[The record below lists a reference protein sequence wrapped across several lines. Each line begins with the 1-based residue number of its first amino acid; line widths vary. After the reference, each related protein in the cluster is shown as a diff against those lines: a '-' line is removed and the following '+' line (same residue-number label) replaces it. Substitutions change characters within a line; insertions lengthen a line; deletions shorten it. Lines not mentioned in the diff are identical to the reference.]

1 MGSPRDRSDLS
12 TALRP
17 KIEAPHTTASG
28 YALVVVEGPDR
39 GVAFNLDGSQPTRA
53 LIGKS
58 PACHFRLN
66 DPMVSRRHC
75 ALDLNDKVL
84 RLTDL
89 DSTNGTFANGIACG
103 DVYLRGGEIVRMGS
117 TTLRVD
123 LVQGRGAAP
132 QTTGAVQF
140 GRIHGASPE
149 MKKLYPTMEKLAQS
163 EVPVIL
169 EGETGTGKELLAEAL
184 HEASPRASGPFVVF
198 DCTAVPPNQVE
209 EVLFGHEAGVGGAS
223 APRKGVFELAH
234 GGTLFIDEIGDLDV
248 SVQPKLLRALE
259 RSEIQR
265 IGAQGW
271 TRVDVRVIAATRR
284 DLDREVQD
292 GKFRDD
298 LYFRL
303 AVARIELPPLR
314 RRTGDVA
321 TLAEHFWR
329 QATGGGDPLPED
341 FLPRFED
348 YSWPGNVR
356 ELQNAV
362 ARRVALGVQ
371 ADDVVRKG
379 GDAPPASQASSAGAP
394 SRADVIESV
403 LGLDL
408 PLSAARAKVVDEFER
423 RYVERV
429 LERHGGNVA
438 RAAAA
443 SGIARRYFQLLRA
456 RQQK

>member
-1 MGSPRDRSDLS
+1 MGNPRDRSDLS
-12 TALRP
+12 TVLRP

-39 GVAFNLDGSQPTRA
+39 GVTFALDGSAPTRA

-58 PACHFRLN
+58 PACHFRLS
-66 DPMVSRRHC
+66 DPMVSRRHA
-75 ALDLNDKVL
+75 ALDLNEKVL

-89 DSTNGTFANGIACG
+89 HSTNGTFANGIACG

-117 TTLRVD
+117 TALRVD
-123 LVQGRGAAP
+123 LTQTSSAVAAP
-132 QTTGAVQF
+132 NAATRF
-140 GRIHGASPE
+140 GRIIGSSPE
-149 MKKLYPTMEKLAQS
+149 MRKLYPTMEKLAS
-163 EVPVIL
+163 SDVPIIL

-184 HEASPRASGPFVVF
+184 HESGPRASGPFVVF
-198 DCTAVPPNQVE
+198 DCTAVPPNQAE
-209 EVLFGHEAGVGGAS
+209 QVLFGHEAGAAAGSPGA
-223 APRKGVFELAH
+223 RKGVFELAH
-234 GGTLFIDEIGDLDV
+234 GGTLFIDEIGDLEMG
-248 SVQPKLLRALE
+248 VQPKLLRAIE

-265 IGAQGW
+265 IGAQGV
-271 TRVDVRVIAATRR
+271 TKVDVRVIAATRR

-314 RRTGDVA
+314 RRVGDVSV
-321 TLAEHFWR
+321 LADHFWR
-329 QATGGGDPLPED
+329 EATGGGDPLPED

-371 ADDVVRKG
+371 AEDLAVRKTG
-379 GDAPPASQASSAGAP
+379 EVAAVTGAVPAV
-394 SRADVIESV
+394 RADVIENV

-408 PLSAARAKVVDEFER
+408 PLSAARQKVVDEFER

-429 LERHGGNVA
+429 LEKHGGNVA